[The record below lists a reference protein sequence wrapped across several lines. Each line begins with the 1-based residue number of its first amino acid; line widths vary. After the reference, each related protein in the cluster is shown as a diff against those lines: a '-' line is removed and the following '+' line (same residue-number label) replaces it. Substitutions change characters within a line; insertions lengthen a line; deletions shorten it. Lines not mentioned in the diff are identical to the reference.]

1 MKQILILLAVATSLL
16 SCTGNGN
23 SGSSNNAMDSVAA
36 EKATKDSMVEKN
48 KATALASVTALFNGK
63 IDEGFKDCSADYVD
77 YGDGSG
83 APVKGADSSKAGF
96 KMFITAFPDMKGE
109 NLLAIGDGNH
119 VAVFGDWSG
128 TFKGEFMGM
137 KPTGKSFKVKDVDLF
152 TFNDAGKIT
161 EHRSVQSAQTYI
173 SQVEEKMKKK

>member
-1 MKQILILLAVATSLL
+1 MKRIFILSVAAISLL
-16 SCTGNGN
+16 SCTGNGK
-23 SGSSNNAMDSVAA
+23 SGSSSIVMDSVAA
-36 EKATKDSMVEKN
+36 EKAVKDSMVEKN

-63 IDEGFKDCSADYVD
+63 IDEGFKDCSTDYVD
-77 YGDGSG
+77 YGDGSE
-83 APVKGADSSKAGF
+83 APVKGADSAKAGF
-96 KMFITAFPDMKGE
+96 KMYITAFPDMKGE
-109 NLLAIGDGNH
+109 NLMVIGDGNH

-173 SQVEEKMKKK
+173 NQVEEKIKKK